1 MIIDAL
7 VALTGRLA
15 LDDLL
20 AAIAAASVRAS
31 LLLLAALAVA
41 VAWRDASAATRHLVW
56 TLALGG
62 ALLVPLASRM
72 LPTVGVRYFPDLAA
86 LDGAPA
92 ATAEV
97 RMTPLGPAG
106 RPGLPLDLATAAGAP
121 QQATVHETVPV
132 VRGPGVTE
140 WHSTVAAMAAANQAA
155 VRRGAI
161 DPSVPF
167 RVSVTMP
174 GRWPVPDAS
183 PATPRWRSLL
193 VALWALGAALVLV
206 PVMLGRLRVLLLAR
220 RAQPLGKGAWS
231 DLVDVAIARAGL
243 ARDVRVLESPDST
256 MPMTWGV
263 VKPVVLLPADAE
275 RWTERQRQDVLLH
288 ELAHVARLDC
298 LTQVVAQLACA
309 VYWFN
314 PLVWLAARRLCV
326 EREHACDDRVLAAG
340 TRPSDYASHLL
351 EVARTMR
358 AGAVAPLGAV
368 AMARRA
374 QLSER
379 LIAVLDSRR
388 PRAGVSRRVALPAW
402 GAAAALVLLLGA
414 LAPAGADAA
423 AAPQGASASR
433 PAASDTDSV
442 AAVSG
447 GSGRGGT
454 GSARAGSAA
463 GASAS
468 AGSGTGSGSGVAI
481 SGVQGGSGSATATA
495 QGAPATAASGGGTTT
510 SGASASFSVG
520 ATSVTVSGG
529 RSVVASDGVVKVD
542 GKVVLDSNGDVGLL
556 KLGPAASASPELAAA
571 AARAWREECGDAKGS
586 SSHINVDDGGRKEMR
601 VSWKSERCSVSIEIE
616 GDVTLAPDLTDIV
629 SLASGAY
636 VEITERSGQSVR
648 RLEMRN
654 RGGQVERKYTVDGDA
669 RAWDAEGRR
678 WLASLLVDLE
688 RRTGS
693 FAKQRVAQLHA
704 SGGASAVLAEI
715 DRLSAD
721 YARRR
726 YLTELFALDG
736 SMDDA
741 TLARAIG
748 QAAGDI
754 DSDYELRVVL
764 AEAAEARQFGAASTT
779 AFANAVRSLGSDYE
793 RRVAVTSLLG
803 RGALPTSAL
812 RTVLS
817 AAKGMSSS
825 YEMRV
830 ILTSL
835 AKQRALDAEAIGL
848 YADAVASMTSDYERR
863 VALVAVL
870 DRDLDDRSLAALI
883 RATREMR
890 SDYERRVAL
899 TAAVKNRA
907 LEGEALREF
916 DAAVDAM
923 TSDYERG
930 VVLNAARR
938 GRRTSDM

>member
-1 MIIDAL
+1 MIDAL
-7 VALTGRLA
+7 FTLTSRLA
-15 LDDLL
+15 LDDVL
-20 AAIAAASVRAS
+20 AAIAAASLRAS
-31 LLLLAALAVA
+31 LLLLAALAMTL
-41 VAWRDASAATRHLVW
+41 AWRGASAATRHLVW

-62 ALLVPLASRM
+62 ALLVPFASRM
-72 LPTVGVRYFPDLAA
+72 LPAFGVRYFPSLAA
-86 LDGAPA
+86 LEDAPV
-92 ATAEV
+92 ATADA
-97 RMTPLGPAG
+97 RMTALAAAG
-106 RPGLPLDLATAAGAP
+106 ARGLPLDASPAVGTPKA
-121 QQATVHETVPV
+121 ATVHETVPV
-132 VRGPGVTE
+132 LRGPGVTP
-140 WHSTVAAMAAANQAA
+140 WHQTAAAMAAANEAA

-161 DPSVPF
+161 GPRVPYQ
-167 RVSVTMP
+167 VSVTMP
-174 GRWPVPDAS
+174 AGSPRPDGS
-183 PATPRWRSLL
+183 PAAPRWRSLL
-193 VALWALGAALVLV
+193 AALWALGASLVLV
-206 PVMLGRLRVLLLAR
+206 PVMLGRLHVLLLAR
-220 RAQPLGKGAWS
+220 RARPLGKGAWS
-231 DLVDVAIARAGL
+231 DLVDVAIARTGL

-275 RWTERQRQDVLLH
+275 RWTDQQRQDVLLH

-298 LTQVVAQLACA
+298 LTQLVAQLACA

-314 PLVWLAARRLCV
+314 PLVWLAARRMCV

-358 AGAVAPLGAV
+358 TGSVAPLGAV

-379 LIAVLDSRR
+379 LIAVLDARR
-388 PRAGVSRRVALPAW
+388 PRSGVSRRVALPAW
-402 GAAAALVLLLGA
+402 IAAAALVLLVGA

-423 AAPQGASASR
+423 GAPQRTGMSD

-447 GSGRGGT
+447 GSGS
-454 GSARAGSAA
+454 GSA
-463 GASAS
+463 
-468 AGSGTGSGSGVAI
+468 SGVAV
-481 SGVQGGSGSATATA
+481 GGGQGGSGSATATVTQA
-495 QGAPATAASGGGTTT
+495 DGPATAVSGSGTTG
-510 SGASASFSVG
+510 GASASFTVG
-520 ATSVTVSGG
+520 RTSVTVSGG
-529 RSVVASDGVVKVD
+529 QSVVASDGVVKVD
-542 GKVVLDSNGDVGLL
+542 GQVVLDSKGGDGLL
-556 KLGPAASASPELAAA
+556 KLGPAATASPELAAA
-571 AARAWREECGDAKGS
+571 AARAPRDECGDAKGS

-629 SLASGAY
+629 SLAPGAY
-636 VEITERSGQSVR
+636 VEITERSDRSVR

-654 RGGQVERKYTVDGDA
+654 RGGQAERKYSVDGDA

-678 WLASLLVDLE
+678 WLATLLVDLE

-726 YLTELFALDG
+726 YFTELFALDAG
-736 SMDDA
+736 MDDA
-741 TLARAIG
+741 TLARAIA

-793 RRVAVTSLLG
+793 RRVAVTALLG
-803 RGALPTSAL
+803 RGTLPTSAL

-830 ILTSL
+830 ILTAL

-848 YADAVASMTSDYERR
+848 YADAVASMSSDYERR
-863 VALVAVL
+863 VALVAIL
-870 DRDLDDRSLAALI
+870 DRDLDDRSLAALF

-890 SDYERRVAL
+890 SDYERRVVL

-923 TSDYERG
+923 SSDYERG